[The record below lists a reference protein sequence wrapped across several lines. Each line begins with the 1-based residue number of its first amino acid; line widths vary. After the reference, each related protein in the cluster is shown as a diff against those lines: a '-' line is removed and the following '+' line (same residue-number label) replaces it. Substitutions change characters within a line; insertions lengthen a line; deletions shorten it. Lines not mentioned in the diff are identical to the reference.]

1 MYKWKPIK
9 EKINERQQIIKR
21 RMLIEKGIR
30 KMQNKIIENDK
41 QEKSQELGKRS
52 SASCKQVASIFVI
65 I

>member
-21 RMLIEKGIR
+21 RTLIEKGVR

-41 QEKSQELGKRS
+41 QEKSQELGKR
-52 SASCKQVASIFVI
+52 
-65 I
+65 

>member
-1 MYKWKPIK
+1 MKTNQRK
-9 EKINERQQIIKR
+9 NKR
-21 RMLIEKGIR
+21 ETTNNKKKNANR